1 MIDRRTFI
9 QDATATAAALALPPY
24 VRTQQP
30 DLASIYA
37 QIGRRHDE
45 AVQRLQEW
53 IRQPSIAAENR
64 GMNEGCELTM
74 RMLRDA
80 GFQQVTKV
88 PSDGQPGIFATLDA
102 GARRTLGLYYMYDV
116 KQVDPAEQSS
126 PPWDAALADKPGLG
140 EVVMGRAAVNQKGPE
155 AAFLAALHAI
165 RGANKKLPVNLVLV
179 AEGEEEIGSPH
190 FPQIV
195 RRPEVLA
202 AMKNVLGIFM
212 PAAAQGLDGE
222 VTITL
227 GAKGAIECE
236 LVSSGERWGRG
247 PRADIHSSN
256 KARLDSPAWHL
267 VEALAT
273 LVSADGNDPAIDN
286 YADKARPMSADEKAM
301 IAAAAARMDESA
313 AKRLLG
319 VEHWVHDASFTEALA
334 LLMSRPTVNIEGL
347 VGGYTGP
354 GRKAILP
361 HRAVAKLDLRLVPDM
376 TAAESLAALKVHLAK
391 RGYGDIEGNMTGG
404 YDPPSKPR

>member
-1 MIDRRTFI
+1 MIDRRAFL
-9 QDATATAAALALPPY
+9 QDLSGAAAALALPPY

-116 KQVDPAEQSS
+116 KQVDPAEWSS
-126 PPWDAALADKPGLG
+126 PPWDAALVDKPGLG
-140 EVVMGRAAVNQKGPE
+140 KVVMGRGAVNQKGPE

-190 FPQIV
+190 IKQIV
-195 RRPEVLA
+195 RR
-202 AMKNVLGIFM
+202 
-212 PAAAQGLDGE
+212 
-222 VTITL
+222 
-227 GAKGAIECE
+227 
-236 LVSSGERWGRG
+236 
-247 PRADIHSSN
+247 AD
-256 KARLDSPAWHL
+256 
-267 VEALAT
+267 
-273 LVSADGNDPAIDN
+273 
-286 YADKARPMSADEKAM
+286 
-301 IAAAAARMDESA
+301 
-313 AKRLLG
+313 LLFAFG
-319 VEHWVHDASFTEALA
+319 
-334 LLMSRPTVNIEGL
+334 
-347 VGGYTGP
+347 
-354 GRKAILP
+354 
-361 HRAVAKLDLRLVPDM
+361 
-376 TAAESLAALKVHLAK
+376 
-391 RGYGDIEGNMTGG
+391 
-404 YDPPSKPR
+404 